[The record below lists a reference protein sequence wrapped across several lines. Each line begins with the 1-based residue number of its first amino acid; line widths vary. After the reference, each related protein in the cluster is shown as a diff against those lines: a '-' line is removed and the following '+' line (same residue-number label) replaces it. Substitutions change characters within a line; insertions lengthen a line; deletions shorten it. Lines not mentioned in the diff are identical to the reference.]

1 MTNFK
6 KNNLIFLILVR
17 NNIRNFLA
25 LGIIFSGVFFLT
37 SSLFKNYIDKE
48 LASQAAIFQ
57 YLLKEEGIVFD
68 PDTNID
74 YLDLL
79 PVRLDILVIDTEA
92 KKPVY
97 VEINDNSFVFSN
109 AKVLTKLIKNTDLK
123 KNLYTTVENKRLLI
137 GNFVSGDKMYI
148 YALIR
153 DISDI
158 NLYLSWL
165 LITFAIIILLAIIFN
180 YYNTN
185 NMMDTLLMGVDE
197 ITNSAHDIKGKNLSK
212 RIEITSSNESIGNLI
227 STLNSMLDRVENSF
241 IRINEFTDNVS
252 HELKTPIMSI
262 KSMIEVELSNER
274 TKEEYQE
281 DLGKVLVEVNWL
293 NSIIQKLLIFT
304 KNPESLEEHFRPV
317 NLEKMILELC
327 EFMDILTLEKE
338 ITLNCQLED
347 HEIEVLGDESL
358 LRDVF
363 LNIISNAIKY
373 NKDGG
378 EINITSF
385 VLGNKI
391 GIRISDT
398 GIGIKD
404 KNLKKITERFFR
416 EDKVRT
422 TKKSGS
428 GLGLSIVSHLVEVHN
443 GTLEIEST
451 EGVGSAF
458 TVYLP
463 KFR

>member
-1 MTNFK
+1 MVK
-6 KNNLIFLILVR
+6 SSVR
-17 NNIRNFLA
+17 NFIA
-25 LGIIFSGVFFLT
+25 LGIIFTGVFFLT
-37 SSLFKNYIDKE
+37 SSLFKNYVDKE
-48 LASQAAIFQ
+48 LTSEAAIFQ
-57 YLLKEEGIVFD
+57 YILKEEGIVFEA
-68 PDTNID
+68 DTIID

-97 VEINDNSFVFSN
+97 VEISDNSFIFSN
-109 AKVLTKLIKNTDLK
+109 SKALTKLIKNVDVE
-123 KNLYTTVENKRLLI
+123 KNLYITVENKRLLI
-137 GNFVSGDKMYI
+137 GNFINGDKPYI

-153 DISDI
+153 DVSDI

-165 LITFAIIILLAIIFN
+165 TIAFAIISFLAIIWN

-185 NMMDTLLMGVDE
+185 NIMDTLLMGLDE
-197 ITNSAHDIKGKNLSK
+197 ITNSANDIKGKNLSK
-212 RIEITSSNESIGNLI
+212 RIEITCANESVSNLI
-227 STLNSMLDRVENSF
+227 FTLNSMLDRVENSF
-241 IRINEFTDNVS
+241 IQINEFTDNVS

-262 KSMIEVELSNER
+262 KSMIEVELSSER
-274 TKEEYQE
+274 SVEEYQE
-281 DLGKVLVEVNWL
+281 DLGKVLDEVNWL

-304 KNPESLEEHFRPV
+304 KNPESLEEYFKPV
-317 NLEKMILELC
+317 KVEKMILELC
-327 EFMDILTLEKE
+327 EFMDILTLEKG
-338 ITLNCQLED
+338 ITLNCELED
-347 HEIEVLGDESL
+347 GETEVLGEESL
-358 LRDVF
+358 LRDIF
-363 LNIISNAIKY
+363 LNIISNSIKY

-385 VLGNKI
+385 ILEDKI

-404 KNLKKITERFFR
+404 NNLKKITERFFR

-428 GLGLSIVSHLVEVHN
+428 GLGLSIVSHLVEVHR

-451 EGVGSAF
+451 EGMGSVF

-463 KFR
+463 KFK

>member
-1 MTNFK
+1 MVKSSVQNF
-6 KNNLIFLILVR
+6 I
-17 NNIRNFLA
+17 A
-25 LGIIFSGVFFLT
+25 LGIIFTGVFFLT
-37 SSLFKNYIDKE
+37 YGLFRNYVDKE
-48 LASQAAIFQ
+48 LTSEAAVFQ
-57 YLLKEEGIVFD
+57 YILKEEGIVFET
-68 PDTNID
+68 DTIID

-79 PVRLDILVIDTEA
+79 PVRLDILVIDAEA

-97 VEINDNSFVFSN
+97 VEINDNSFIFSN
-109 AKVLTKLIKNTDLK
+109 SKALMNLIKNIDLE

-137 GNFVSGDKMYI
+137 GNFINGDKLYI

-158 NLYLSWL
+158 NLYLSWM
-165 LITFAIIILLAIIFN
+165 AIAFGIISFLAIVWN

-185 NMMDTLLMGVDE
+185 NIMDTLLMGLDE
-197 ITNSAHDIKGKNLSK
+197 ITNSANDIKGKNLSK
-212 RIEITSSNESIGNLI
+212 RIEITCTNESVNNLI

-241 IRINEFTDNVS
+241 VQINEFTDNVS

-262 KSMIEVELSNER
+262 KSMIEVELSSER
-274 TKEEYQE
+274 SVEEYQE
-281 DLGKVLVEVNWL
+281 DLGKILDEINWL

-304 KNPESLEEHFRPV
+304 KNPESLEEHFKPV
-317 NLEKMILELC
+317 KVEKMILELC

-338 ITLNCQLED
+338 VALNCELENSG
-347 HEIEVLGDESL
+347 IEVLGEESL
-358 LRDVF
+358 IRDIF
-363 LNIISNAIKY
+363 LNIISNSIKY
-373 NKDGG
+373 NKEGG

-385 VLGNKI
+385 ILEDKI

-404 KNLKKITERFFR
+404 KNLKKIAERFFR

-428 GLGLSIVSHLVEVHN
+428 GLGLSIVSHLVEVHR

-451 EGVGSAF
+451 EGMGSVF

-463 KFR
+463 KFNRVQS

>member
-1 MTNFK
+1 M
-6 KNNLIFLILVR
+6 
-17 NNIRNFLA
+17 
-25 LGIIFSGVFFLT
+25 T
-37 SSLFKNYIDKE
+37 SSLFKNYVNKE
-48 LASQAAIFQ
+48 LATEAAVFQ
-57 YLLKEEGIVFD
+57 YLIKEEGIVFEA
-68 PDTNID
+68 DTMID

-97 VEINDNSFVFSN
+97 VEISDDSFLFSN
-109 AKVLTKLIKNTDLK
+109 SKALMKLIKNIDLK
-123 KNLYTTVENKRLLI
+123 KNSYATVENKRLLV
-137 GNFVSGDKMYI
+137 GSFTNGGKSYV

-165 LITFAIIILLAIIFN
+165 TITFAMMIFLAIIWN

-185 NMMDTLLMGVDE
+185 NVVDNLLMGIDE
-197 ITNSAHDIKGKNLSK
+197 ITKSTNDIKVKNLSE
-212 RIEITSSNESIGNLI
+212 RIETKCTNKSIANLI
-227 STLNSMLDRVENSF
+227 FTLNSMLDRVENSF
-241 IRINEFTDNVS
+241 IQISEFTDNVS

-262 KSMIEVELSNER
+262 KSMIEVELSSER
-274 TKEEYQE
+274 SIEEYQD
-281 DLGKVLVEVNWL
+281 DLGKVLDEVNWL
-293 NSIIQKLLIFT
+293 NNIIQKLLIFT
-304 KNPESLEEHFRPV
+304 KNPEALKEHFRPV
-317 NLEKMILELC
+317 NIEKMTMELC
-327 EFMDILTLEKE
+327 EFMEVLTLEKE
-338 ITLNCQLED
+338 ITLRCELKD
-347 HEIEVLGDESL
+347 HQREVLGDESL

-363 LNIISNAIKY
+363 LNIISNSIKY
-373 NKDGG
+373 NKVGG

-385 VLGNKI
+385 VAQDKI

-398 GIGIKD
+398 GIGIKEN
-404 KNLKKITERFFR
+404 NLNKITERFFR

-428 GLGLSIVSHLVEVHN
+428 GLGLSIVSHLVEVHK

-451 EGVGSAF
+451 EGVGSVF

-463 KFR
+463 KFK

>member
-1 MTNFK
+1 
-6 KNNLIFLILVR
+6 
-17 NNIRNFLA
+17 
-25 LGIIFSGVFFLT
+25 
-37 SSLFKNYIDKE
+37 
-48 LASQAAIFQ
+48 
-57 YLLKEEGIVFD
+57 
-68 PDTNID
+68 
-74 YLDLL
+74 
-79 PVRLDILVIDTEA
+79 LDILVIDAEA

-123 KNLYTTVENKRLLI
+123 NNLYTTVENKRLLI
-137 GNFVSGDKMYI
+137 GNFVSGDKTYI

-158 NLYLSWL
+158 KLYLSWL
-165 LITFAIIILLAIIFN
+165 LITFAIIIFLAIIFN

-304 KNPESLEEHFRPV
+304 KNPESMEEYFRPV

-327 EFMDILTLEKE
+327 EFIEILTLEKE

-363 LNIISNAIKY
+363 LNIISNSIKY

-385 VLGNKI
+385 ILENKI

-451 EGVGSAF
+451 EGIGSAF

>member
-1 MTNFK
+1 MVK
-6 KNNLIFLILVR
+6 SSVR
-17 NNIRNFLA
+17 NFIA
-25 LGIIFSGVFFLT
+25 LGIIFTGVFFLT
-37 SSLFKNYIDKE
+37 SGLFKNYVNKE
-48 LASQAAIFQ
+48 LASEAAVFQ
-57 YLLKEEGIVFD
+57 YLLKEEGVVFEGN
-68 PDTNID
+68 TVID
-74 YLDLL
+74 YLDLV
-79 PVRLDILVIDTEA
+79 PVRLDIIVIDAKA

-97 VEINDNSFVFSN
+97 VEISDDAFIFSN
-109 AKVLTKLIKNTDLK
+109 SKAITKLIKNVDLE
-123 KNLYTTVENKRLLI
+123 KNLYATVENKRLLI
-137 GNFVSGDKMYI
+137 GNFTNGDKPYI

-153 DISDI
+153 DVSDI

-165 LITFAIIILLAIIFN
+165 TITFVMMSFLAIIWN

-185 NMMDTLLMGVDE
+185 NIVDTLLMGLDE
-197 ITNSAHDIKGKNLSK
+197 ITNSANDIKGKNLSK
-212 RIEITSSNESIGNLI
+212 RIEITSTNESIGNLI
-227 STLNSMLDRVENSF
+227 FTLNSMLDRVENSF
-241 IRINEFTDNVS
+241 IQISEFTDNVS

-262 KSMIEVELSNER
+262 KSMIEVELSSER
-274 TKEEYQE
+274 TVEEYQE
-281 DLGKVLVEVNWL
+281 DLGKVLDDVNWL
-293 NSIIQKLLIFT
+293 NNIIQKLLIFT

-317 NLEKMILELC
+317 KIEKMILELC

-338 ITLNCQLED
+338 ITLNCELED
-347 HEIEVLGDESL
+347 RETEVLGEESL

-363 LNIISNAIKY
+363 LNIICNSIKY

-378 EINITSF
+378 EINITSII
-385 VLGNKI
+385 LEDKI

-428 GLGLSIVSHLVEVHN
+428 GLGLSIVSHLVEVHR
-443 GTLEIEST
+443 GSLEIEST
-451 EGVGSAF
+451 EGVGSVF

-463 KFR
+463 KFK

>member
-1 MTNFK
+1 MRSS
-6 KNNLIFLILVR
+6 VR
-17 NNIRNFLA
+17 NFIV
-25 LGIIFSGVFFLT
+25 LGIIFTGVFFLT
-37 SSLFKNYIDKE
+37 SSLFKNYVNKE
-48 LASQAAIFQ
+48 LATEAAVFQ
-57 YLLKEEGIVFD
+57 YLIKEEGIVFEA
-68 PDTNID
+68 DTMID

-97 VEINDNSFVFSN
+97 VEISDDSFLFSN
-109 AKVLTKLIKNTDLK
+109 SKALMKLIKNIDLK
-123 KNLYTTVENKRLLI
+123 KNSYATVENKRLLV
-137 GNFVSGDKMYI
+137 GSFTNGGKSYV

-165 LITFAIIILLAIIFN
+165 TITFAMMIFLAIIWN

-185 NMMDTLLMGVDE
+185 NVVDNLLMGIDE
-197 ITNSAHDIKGKNLSK
+197 ITKSTNDIKVKNLSE
-212 RIEITSSNESIGNLI
+212 RIETKCTNKSIANLI
-227 STLNSMLDRVENSF
+227 FTLNSMLDRVENSF
-241 IRINEFTDNVS
+241 IQISEFTDNVS

-262 KSMIEVELSNER
+262 KSMIEVELSSER
-274 TKEEYQE
+274 SIEEYQD
-281 DLGKVLVEVNWL
+281 DLGKVLDEVNWL
-293 NSIIQKLLIFT
+293 NNIIQKLLIFT
-304 KNPESLEEHFRPV
+304 KNPEALKEHFRPV
-317 NLEKMILELC
+317 NIEKMTMELC
-327 EFMDILTLEKE
+327 EFMEVLTLEKE
-338 ITLNCQLED
+338 ITLRCELKD
-347 HEIEVLGDESL
+347 HQREVLGDESL

-363 LNIISNAIKY
+363 LNIISNSIKY
-373 NKDGG
+373 NKVGG

-385 VLGNKI
+385 VAQDKI

-398 GIGIKD
+398 GIGIKEN
-404 KNLKKITERFFR
+404 NLNKITERFFR

-428 GLGLSIVSHLVEVHN
+428 GLGLSIVSHLVEVHK

-451 EGVGSAF
+451 EGVGSVF

-463 KFR
+463 KFK

>member
-1 MTNFK
+1 MVK
-6 KNNLIFLILVR
+6 SSVR
-17 NNIRNFLA
+17 NFIA
-25 LGIIFSGVFFLT
+25 LGIIFTGVFFLT
-37 SSLFKNYIDKE
+37 SGLFKNYVNKE
-48 LASQAAIFQ
+48 LASEAAVFQ
-57 YLLKEEGIVFD
+57 YLLKEEGVVFEA
-68 PDTNID
+68 NRVID

-79 PVRLDILVIDTEA
+79 PVRLDIIVIDAEA

-97 VEINDNSFVFSN
+97 VEISDDAFVFSN
-109 AKVLTKLIKNTDLK
+109 SKALTKLIKNVDLE
-123 KNLYTTVENKRLLI
+123 KNLYATVENKRVLI
-137 GNFVSGDKMYI
+137 GRFTNGDKPYI

-153 DISDI
+153 DVSDI

-165 LITFAIIILLAIIFN
+165 IITFVMMSFLAVIWN

-185 NMMDTLLMGVDE
+185 NIVDTLLMGLNE
-197 ITNSAHDIKGKNLSK
+197 ITNSANDIKGKNLSK
-212 RIEITSSNESIGNLI
+212 RIEITSTNDSIGNLI
-227 STLNSMLDRVENSF
+227 FTLNSMLDRVENSF
-241 IRINEFTDNVS
+241 IRISEFTDNVS

-262 KSMIEVELSNER
+262 KSMIEVELSSER
-274 TKEEYQE
+274 TVEEYQE
-281 DLGKVLVEVNWL
+281 DLGKVLDEVNWL
-293 NSIIQKLLIFT
+293 NNIIQKLLIFT

-317 NLEKMILELC
+317 KIEKMILELC

-347 HEIEVLGDESL
+347 SEIEVLGEESL
-358 LRDVF
+358 LRDIF
-363 LNIISNAIKY
+363 LNIISNSIKY

-385 VLGNKI
+385 ILEDKI

-428 GLGLSIVSHLVEVHN
+428 GLGLSIVSHLVEVHR

-451 EGVGSAF
+451 EGAGSVF

-463 KFR
+463 KV

>member
-1 MTNFK
+1 
-6 KNNLIFLILVR
+6 
-17 NNIRNFLA
+17 
-25 LGIIFSGVFFLT
+25 
-37 SSLFKNYIDKE
+37 
-48 LASQAAIFQ
+48 
-57 YLLKEEGIVFD
+57 
-68 PDTNID
+68 
-74 YLDLL
+74 
-79 PVRLDILVIDTEA
+79 LDILVIDAEA

-97 VEINDNSFVFSN
+97 VEINDNSFIFSN

-123 KNLYTTVENKRLLI
+123 NNLYTTVENKRLLI
-137 GNFVSGDKMYI
+137 GNFVNRDKTYI

-227 STLNSMLDRVENSF
+227 FTLNSMLDRVENSF

-262 KSMIEVELSNER
+262 KSMIEVELSSER

-363 LNIISNAIKY
+363 LNIISNSIKY

-385 VLGNKI
+385 VLENKI

-428 GLGLSIVSHLVEVHN
+428 GLGLSIVSHLVQVHN